1 MGAECRLWHDHCGSS
16 GWSTNIEAIP
26 VTGLGLSFRG
36 RWQDS
41 EPTEISA
48 LLCGR
53 RQKMDTQPIPS
64 SKTHLEGLTAAQR
77 FESYHCAAQPMC
89 HAEPLRDGSAE
100 DARCS
105 GWLVDDILVS
115 RCTFT
120 WTHFRRSASQARRGG
135 ALLMEICKGEQ
146 YGEVDGRP
154 VRISDDRIVLRD
166 LSRPFETVGY
176 AEDHIGI
183 LIPRHRIESR
193 DWLQGR
199 APVVTFSA
207 DAPAGQMLLS
217 TMSSFM
223 DLLPGLTRSSASSV
237 TSGLVGLLNGLL
249 GGERQNPG
257 SSSIDKACLETMKMF
272 LVRNLHDPALSVTR
286 LTRIFHCSRAKVY
299 RLFADEGGVAAF
311 IRRQRLDRCRDDLS
325 RAERTP
331 GVVQNVAER
340 WGFHDPY
347 HFSRLFK
354 RTFGVAPSGVLGSG
368 LREDDGGGTGMV
380 EKKTTQIHDW
390 VLGVIETNG

>member
-1 MGAECRLWHDHCGSS
+1 
-16 GWSTNIEAIP
+16 
-26 VTGLGLSFRG
+26 
-36 RWQDS
+36 
-41 EPTEISA
+41 
-48 LLCGR
+48 
-53 RQKMDTQPIPS
+53 MDNQPIPS
-64 SKTHLEGLTAAQR
+64 SKTHLEGLTAAER
-77 FESYHCAAQPMC
+77 FESYHYAAQPLC
-89 HAEPLRDGSAE
+89 YAEPLRDGSTE
-100 DARCS
+100 DALCS
-105 GWLVDDILVS
+105 GWLVDDITVCHCS
-115 RCTFT
+115 FT

-135 ALLMEICKGEQ
+135 ALLMEISRGEQ

-154 VRISDDRIVLRD
+154 VHIGDGRIVLRD

-176 AEDHIGI
+176 AEDHIGVM
-183 LIPRHRIESR
+183 IPRHRIESR
-193 DWLQGR
+193 KWLEGR
-199 APVVTFSA
+199 APVVTFGV
-207 DAPAGQMLLS
+207 DTPAGQMLS
-217 TMSSFM
+217 GTMKSFM
-223 DLLPGLTRSSASSV
+223 DLLPGLTRSGASSV

-249 GGERQNPG
+249 GGERQIPG
-257 SSSIDKACLETMKMF
+257 SSPIDEACLETMKMF
-272 LVRNLHDPALSVTR
+272 LVQNLHDPELSVNQ
-286 LTRIFHCSRAKVY
+286 LTRSFHCSRAKVY